1 VKTKTSQPPNEVNAW
16 GASTIGATPPKLIA
30 TGSVDTLSALPD
42 GEVDTSVQRRA
53 DLSEHA
59 TKHRGVRVT
68 TEEPSL
74 ATLLPVADRPISIL
88 HIVPYAGAG
97 GLYGG
102 PARGT
107 FKQAAAA
114 TRAGNRADV
123 LSLGPDTVVESRGD
137 VYYYQF
143 RAHRVPIRPRFA
155 GLYSLRAVL
164 WALMNARSYDIIH
177 MHAGREL
184 WVQAVIRLRRWRK
197 PPFVWQTHGMLSPR
211 TSVLIRSY
219 DLVLTKPALRAAA
232 RLLSLTSYEDRD
244 IRQVWPAVAVERVTN
259 AIEDPVAQAPARPWS
274 GVLRVVFVSRLHPRK
289 RVLDLARA
297 VLELR
302 AAGRAVTLAIFGPD
316 EGDLENLTLL
326 MSEDHDGAISYGG
339 SLDYGDVRAVL
350 SRYDLLALP
359 SISEPFPNI
368 LLEAMATGI
377 PTLCTEQCGL
387 AADISE
393 NSAGLVVTPGV
404 QPIRDA
410 LDGVMNDPGCLA
422 EYGVRGLQ
430 LVKDRFDVPSLWRN
444 LDRIYRECVG
454 DRVYQTSAE

>member
-1 VKTKTSQPPNEVNAW
+1 M
-16 GASTIGATPPKLIA
+16 GATPPKLIA
-30 TGSVDTLSALPD
+30 RGSVDTLSALPD

-59 TKHRGVRVT
+59 RKHRGVRVT
-68 TEEPSL
+68 REEPSL

-123 LSLGPDTVVESRGD
+123 LSLGPETVVESRGS
-137 VYYYQF
+137 VNYHQF
-143 RAHRVPIRPRFA
+143 RAHRLPIRPRFA
-155 GLYSLRAVL
+155 GLYSVRAIL
-164 WALMNARSYDIIH
+164 WAFMSASSYDIIH
-177 MHAGREL
+177 IHAGREL
-184 WVQAVIRLRRWRK
+184 WVQVVMRGLRLRK
-197 PPFVWQTHGMLSPR
+197 LPFVWQTHGMLSPR
-211 TSVLIRSY
+211 TSILIRSY
-219 DLVLTKPALRAAA
+219 DVLLTKPALRAAA
-232 RLLSLTSYEDRD
+232 RVLSLTAHEDRD
-244 IRQVWPAVAVERVTN
+244 IRQVWPGVALERLTN
-259 AIEDPVAQAPARPWS
+259 AIEDPVAEAPARRWS
-274 GVLRVVFVSRLHPRK
+274 GVLRVAFISRLHPRK
-289 RVLDLARA
+289 RVLDLTRA
-297 VLELR
+297 VLDLR
-302 AAGRAVTLAIFGPD
+302 AEGREVTLAIFGPD

-326 MSEDHDGAISYGG
+326 MGEDPDGAISYGG
-339 SLDYGDVRAVL
+339 SLDYGDVRRVL

-359 SISEPFPNI
+359 SILEPFPNI

-377 PTLCTEQCGL
+377 PTLCTDQCGL
-387 AADISE
+387 AAHISE
-393 NSAGLVVTPGV
+393 NAAGLVVKPGV

-430 LVKDRFDVPSLWRN
+430 LVKDRFDIPSLWRV
-444 LDRIYRECVG
+444 LDRTYRECVG
-454 DRVYQTSAE
+454 AHVHQTPAK